1 LRRPQHSINANLDWT
16 PRDWLHL
23 GASVQTVSDSR
34 DSDYLTFSPTS
45 LDGYTLV
52 GLRASVSLGRQFE
65 LYGRVENLT
74 DTRYE
79 TVSGYGTAGR
89 NAHVGVR
96 VKL

>member
-1 LRRPQHSINANLDWT
+1 
-16 PRDWLHL
+16 
-23 GASVQTVSDSR
+23 VSDSR
-34 DSDYLTFSPTS
+34 DSDYQTFSPTS
-45 LDGYTLV
+45 LDGYTLL
-52 GLRASVSLGRQFE
+52 GLRASVSLGQQFE